1 MVFIIFLLL
10 PILLF
15 SNQEDDFNK
24 SLDWVLELSKN
35 IEILEEHPDLEKIN
49 KIGYTLASNLEDE
62 NLYSFQIINMKEANA
77 FALPGGFIFLTKG
90 ILDLNLSDEAIAALL
105 SHEIIHIKN
114 KHSNKMQN
122 RQTLLSALSNILLLG
137 VLFGVK
143 DDFQN
148 TNAPPWWSVPDSQW
162 GNLGTYESKKE
173 NLLEGTI
180 AFSVIFQELLMQGYS
195 REFEMESDREGTYLM
210 AKSGYA
216 PNGVVE
222 LLEKLKTH
230 YYEAPDLGY
239 WRSHPYLEDRF
250 ELAKVRISQLK
261 EASEKKD
268 STSYQKKIQEK
279 FYFLSLKE
287 KNKEKSDI
295 LFKIALNS
303 CSKGILSFELNLKEL
318 QEIERKNLS
327 KNPYERNY
335 KNLLERYEKVIKNF
349 EDGPEVQFGLK
360 KLEKKKSDILKE
372 KAECFLFFKNH
383 FYESFPSTEY
393 LSAYY
398 ENYKDESDDLYPFI
412 FFASNL
418 IRLGEEEKGV
428 EIFNEIYEKSEISL
442 KEKILEEILTYA
454 KNLKNLCAIYK
465 IYENFPEKFMKE
477 NFKILFFE
485 RLKKIDSLSD
495 LRKYLDKF
503 PSSPFYDIVFNKLE
517 EIANKNYI
525 KGRAFKSVGD
535 YNSALEIYNKILEN
549 AYDTKIGSKL
559 RDELKEGG
567 KL

>member
-1 MVFIIFLLL
+1 MLLFIFIIF
-10 PILLF
+10 PYILF

-49 KIGYTLASNLEDE
+49 NIGYTLASNLEDE

-77 FALPGGFIFLTKG
+77 FALPGGFIFITKG
-90 ILDLNLSDEAIAALL
+90 MLDLKLSDDAIASLL
-105 SHEIIHIKN
+105 AHEIIHIKN
-114 KHSNKMQN
+114 KHSNKMEK
-122 RQTLLSALSNILLLG
+122 RQALLSALSNILILG
-137 VLFGVK
+137 ILFGVK
-143 DDFQN
+143 DDVQN
-148 TNAPPWWSVPDSQW
+148 TNTPPWWSVPDSQW
-162 GNLGTYESKKE
+162 GKLGTYESKKE

-195 REFEMESDREGTYLM
+195 REFEMESDREGTYLL
-210 AKSGYA
+210 AKSGFS
-216 PNGVVE
+216 PTGTVE
-222 LLEKLKTH
+222 LLDKLKSH

-250 ELAKVRISQLK
+250 ELAKVRINQLRQ
-261 EASEKKD
+261 ASEKKD
-268 STSYQKKIQEK
+268 PISYQKKIQEK

-303 CSKGILSFELNLKEL
+303 SSKGILSFELNLKEL
-318 QEIERKNLS
+318 QKIEKKILS

-335 KNLLERYEKVIKNF
+335 KNLIKRYEKVIKKF
-349 EDGPEVQFGLK
+349 ENDPEVQFGLVK
-360 KLEKKKSDILKE
+360 LKE
-372 KAECFLFFKNH
+372 KKNEILNEKNDCFLLFNNY

-393 LSAYY
+393 LFAYY
-398 ENYKDESDDLYPFI
+398 ENYKEESNDFYPFI
-412 FFASNL
+412 FYASNL
-418 IRLGEEEKGV
+418 LRLGNEEKGV
-428 EIFNEIYEKSEISL
+428 EIFKEIYEKVE
-442 KEKILEEILTYA
+442 KPFKAKILEEISIYLH
-454 KNLKNLCAIYK
+454 NLKNLCAIYK
-465 IYENFPEKFMKE
+465 IYENFPEKFIKE
-477 NFKILFFE
+477 NSKSLFFE

-503 PSSPFYDIVFNKLE
+503 PNSAFYDIVFNKLD

-525 KGRAFKSVGD
+525 KGRAFKSFGD
-535 YNSALEIYNKILEN
+535 YQSALEIYNKILEN
-549 AYDTKIGSKL
+549 AYDTKIASKL